1 MVEEKYIPKWI
12 AWETTRRCNLS
23 CVHCRC
29 SSAMDADAGDFT
41 TAEAYKMIDDICEV
55 SKPVLVLSG
64 GEPLMRLDLFDIARY
79 GTSKGL
85 RMCIATNGT
94 LVTDEICAQMLD
106 ADIKMVSLSL
116 DGSTADIHDNFR
128 QSPGAFEGVKR
139 AAKILKRN
147 GIKFLINS
155 SFTKRNQ
162 HDIANTFHLAKA
174 LGATAWYMFMIV
186 PTGRGE
192 EIMDELVS
200 KDDYEEI
207 LTWHYHQEKNE
218 DEILMRPTCAPHYYR
233 IVPQMAKKEG
243 VEFERRSLTFSTGGG
258 KGCIAA
264 QSICLID
271 CFGNLKACSYFH
283 SSVGN
288 VKQESFKDLWFN
300 SKVFN
305 ELRDFSKYKGK
316 CGECEFIGVCGGC
329 RARADA
335 VYGDYLAEEP
345 FCSYIPRK
353 TRLRLEKEAA
363 EKNSAQD

>member
-1 MVEEKYIPKWI
+1 
-12 AWETTRRCNLS
+12 
-23 CVHCRC
+23 VHCRC
-29 SSAMDADAGDFT
+29 SSDLAAAAGDFT
-41 TAEAYKMIDDICEV
+41 TEEASRLIDDICEV

-64 GEPLMRLDLFDIARY
+64 GEPLMRPDIFDIARY
-79 GTSKGL
+79 GTSRGL
-85 RMCIATNGT
+85 RMCMATNGT
-94 LVTDEICAQMLD
+94 LITDAVCAEMKS
-106 ADIKMVSLSL
+106 ADLKMVSLSL
-116 DGSTADIHDNFR
+116 DGSTAAIHDDFR
-128 QSPGAFEGVKR
+128 QCAGAFDGVVR
-139 AAKILKRN
+139 AAETLRRN

-162 HDIANTFHLAKA
+162 HDIGNCFRLAKQ

-200 KDDYEEI
+200 KEDYEDI
-207 LTWHYHQEKNE
+207 LKWHYEQEKRE

-233 IVPQMAKKEG
+233 IVPQMAKAEG
-243 VEFERRSLTFSTGGG
+243 VDFKRRSLTFSTGGG

-271 CFGNLKACSYFH
+271 CFGNLKPCSYFH

-288 VKQESFKDLWFN
+288 VKQIPFKELWFN

-316 CGECEFIGVCGGC
+316 CGECEFINVCGGC

-345 FCSYIPRK
+345 FCNYIPLK
-353 TRLRLEKEAA
+353 TRKRLERETA
-363 EKNSAQD
+363 ENRGE